1 MDEKPKRRW
10 HQVSLR
16 TALIALAIAGPL
28 FGPILFVLLPMLVVS
43 LVLMG
48 AWLAVV
54 VLVALV
60 SSKLARQMRLRG
72 AHRKPLPGPN
82 LPG

>member
-16 TALIALAIAGPL
+16 TALIAFAVAGPL
-28 FGPILFVLLPMLVVS
+28 FGPILFVLLPMLFVA

-48 AWLAVV
+48 AWLAVIV
-54 VLVALV
+54 SVAVV
-60 SSKLARQMRLRG
+60 SSKLARQMRQRS
-72 AHRKPLPGPN
+72 APRKP
-82 LPG
+82 